1 MGFFSKLFTA
11 LRGTTHEVGEAII
24 DSQALKIL
32 EQEMRDARK
41 HLEEARE
48 NLARVIAEQM
58 GVEREVKRLQKAVEE
73 YENYA
78 IQALDKN
85 NENLASEIAE
95 KIAELENELEAQK
108 SVLANYDASVKTLK
122 ENIRATE
129 RNVKSME
136 REISVIKTTESVQK
150 ANTAAAAKF
159 SGSNTALRSATESL
173 ERIKAKQQ
181 QRADELAATM
191 QLQQEASGG
200 ELQEKLRDAG
210 ILQNKSSGQSVLER
224 IKAKQ
229 SK

>member
-78 IQALDKN
+78 IQALEKN

-95 KIAELENELEAQK
+95 KVAELENELEAQK
-108 SVLANYDASVKTLK
+108 SMLTSYDSSVKTLK
-122 ENIRATE
+122 EY
-129 RNVKSME
+129 
-136 REISVIKTTESVQK
+136 
-150 ANTAAAAKF
+150 
-159 SGSNTALRSATESL
+159 
-173 ERIKAKQQ
+173 
-181 QRADELAATM
+181 
-191 QLQQEASGG
+191 
-200 ELQEKLRDAG
+200 
-210 ILQNKSSGQSVLER
+210 QNHR
-224 IKAKQ
+224 T
-229 SK
+229 